1 MGGEHLTSKACGQE
15 RLATSERMNWV
26 SLKLRRLPGVR
37 TTHLCLILTLWQSKP
52 SARVT
57 SGGFLGQ
64 AGVVAAW
71 ERGCDYGFG
80 RIVLADWMWQR

>member
-1 MGGEHLTSKACGQE
+1 
-15 RLATSERMNWV
+15 MNWV

-37 TTHLCLILTLWQSKP
+37 TTHLCFDSDLVAKQAKCSCDVRQS
-52 SARVT
+52 
-57 SGGFLGQ
+57 FLP